1 MLSCQRG
8 GRINGVPS
16 FYETI
21 NSLGQKEYCG
31 NDLSFLLL
39 RVKYDIKYTVFI
51 EFTVIY
57 GPN

>member
-1 MLSCQRG
+1 M
-8 GRINGVPS
+8 NGVS
-16 FYETI
+16 SSYETI
-21 NSLGQKEYCG
+21 NSLGQKENCG

-57 GPN
+57 FQN